1 MTEAPPVILICTVG
15 GSSGPVRSAID
26 ASRPVRVCF
35 VVSDGANGPS
45 SRAEVEGEGGLE
57 AHARVQGCTQVEFV
71 AVPTDDPDR
80 ALALLVGRLR
90 QLQERN
96 PGHRILADY
105 TGGTKSMSGALLMA
119 ALSRSGVE
127 VQVMAGKRPD
137 LAQVEAGTE
146 KRHPI
151 LSDFVVADR
160 QLALAGSLVQ
170 RSDYPAA
177 LAILEELQA
186 RLDRAP
192 GFRPPPDW
200 RKRVA
205 AALRACQVMA
215 SWDAFRH
222 QEAWRLLDQALNDG
236 MPFIEDIFEDAHVEA
251 LRGLGAQVRDEPSWR
266 LCADLQRNAERLAGR
281 GRFDDALARLYRLAE
296 AAVQARL
303 FTRWGLKSGKIPSSA
318 VPEGFRR
325 DEAMRRDNRT
335 GEPFLELGLMRAL
348 ELIEIK
354 DPRDALVAAWDR
366 RDDGR
371 LVSPT
376 WQAGRNKSILAHGY
390 RSVDETAWKQASQWV
405 DRQLAR
411 FWEAEAVPH
420 LPTKLPI

>member
-1 MTEAPPVILICTVG
+1 MTEAPPVILVCTVG
-15 GSSGPVRSAID
+15 GSPDPIRSAID
-26 ASRPVRVCF
+26 ASRPVRACF
-35 VVSDGANGPS
+35 VVSDGVNGPS
-45 SRAEVEGEGGLE
+45 SRAEVAGEDGLE
-57 AHARVQGCTQVEFV
+57 AHAKRQGCAQVEV
-71 AVPTDDPDR
+71 VPVPTDDPDKAF
-80 ALALLVGRLR
+80 ALVVGRLR
-90 QLQERN
+90 QLQDGN
-96 PGHRILADY
+96 PGHRIVADY

-137 LAQVEAGTE
+137 LSQVEAGTE

-192 GFRPPPDW
+192 GFRPPGDW

-205 AALRACQVMA
+205 AARRACQVMA

-222 QEAWRLLDQALNDG
+222 QEAWRLLEQASDDG
-236 MPFIEDIFEDAHVEA
+236 MPFIEDVFEDAHVEA
-251 LRGLGAQVRDEPSWR
+251 LRGLGSQPRDEPSWR
-266 LCADLQRNAERLAGR
+266 LCADLHRNAERLAGR

-303 FTRWGLKSGKIPSSA
+303 FSRWSLKSGEIPPSE
-318 VPEGFRR
+318 VPEGFSR
-325 DEAMRRDNRT
+325 DAAMKRDRRT
-335 GEPFLELGLMRAL
+335 GEAYLELGLMRAL
-348 ELIEIK
+348 ELIEHK
-354 DPRDALVAAWDR
+354 DPGDALVAAWDR

-371 LVSPT
+371 LASPS
-376 WQAGRNKSILAHGY
+376 WHAGRNRSILAHGY
-390 RSVDETAWKQASQWV
+390 RPVDERTWKQASSWV
-405 DRQLAR
+405 DQRLAR
-411 FWEAEAVPH
+411 FWEGEAVPP
-420 LPTKLPI
+420 LPTRLPI